1 MKNYTIAERQ
11 AIKDRLASE
20 EHFNRD
26 RELFAQIFPHHPL
39 NAELARVNRV
49 NKASL
54 CRRMI
59 YQMLQKVDE
68 AAILEWRESG
78 AGVADKHE
86 TDTGHIRDDKR
97 TITGPG
103 ASSQRNGRSGLRQ
116 EGESAAPTA
125 PVKKAG
131 KMEEFPGINWLNN
144 ESEDIQLAILLY
156 DERINTWQQLCAL
169 RQEIDNYP
177 EKALAIADL
186 DDRNRM
192 AHHELEVFEKTGIFP
207 CKHPMAV
214 KFMAERKKLSEW
226 RTLKQKDPKGF
237 MKQVANIEHNIT
249 RYRSQISKDK
259 LTDEKRASIARNLA
273 NAERMHELMMQ
284 VVKE

>member
-1 MKNYTIAERQ
+1 MVSYTIAERQ

-20 EHFNRD
+20 EHFDKD
-26 RELFAQIFPHHPL
+26 RELFGRLFPHHPL

-68 AAILEWRESG
+68 AAILESRK
-78 AGVADKHE
+78 GVYEHE
-86 TDTGHIRDDKR
+86 TLTGRIRDING
-97 TITGPG
+97 TLPVPG
-103 ASSQRNGRSGLRQ
+103 DERETTETPAVP
-116 EGESAAPTA
+116 AAP
-125 PVKKAG
+125 KKNL
-131 KMEEFPGINWLNN
+131 KTEEFPRIDWTNN
-144 ESEDIQLAILLY
+144 QSEDIQLAILLY
-156 DERINTWQQLCAL
+156 DERVNTWQQLVKL
-169 RQEIDNYP
+169 RQEIDDYP

-226 RTLKQKDPKGF
+226 RSLKQKDPKGF

-259 LTDEKRASIARNLA
+259 LTEEKRASIARNLA
-273 NAERMHELMMQ
+273 NAERMHDLMMQ

>member
-1 MKNYTIAERQ
+1 MKQYSIAERQ

-39 NAELARVNRV
+39 MAELARVNRV
-49 NKASL
+49 NKASI

-68 AAILEWRESG
+68 AEILKWRESTP
-78 AGVADKHE
+78 V
-86 TDTGHIRDDKR
+86 HITMCPENSPEPKQVDV
-97 TITGPG
+97 P
-103 ASSQRNGRSGLRQ
+103 SVP
-116 EGESAAPTA
+116 AAP
-125 PVKKAG
+125 KKNLKA
-131 KMEEFPGINWLNN
+131 EEFPGINWLNN

-156 DERINTWQQLCAL
+156 DERINTWQQLVKL
-169 RQEIDNYP
+169 RQEIDDYP

-207 CKHPMAV
+207 CKHPMAI
-214 KFMAERKKLSEW
+214 KFMADRKKLSEW

>member
-1 MKNYTIAERQ
+1 MKQYSIAERQ

-26 RELFAQIFPHHPL
+26 RELFAQLYPHHPL
-39 NAELARVNRV
+39 MAELARVNRV

-68 AAILEWRESG
+68 TEIMKWRENTP
-78 AGVADKHE
+78 V
-86 TDTGHIRDDKR
+86 HITMCPENSPEPKQVDV
-97 TITGPG
+97 P
-103 ASSQRNGRSGLRQ
+103 SVL
-116 EGESAAPTA
+116 AAP
-125 PVKKAG
+125 KKNLKA
-131 KMEEFPGINWLNN
+131 EEFPGINWLNN

-156 DERINTWQQLCAL
+156 DERVGTWQQLCAL
-169 RQEIDNYP
+169 RADIDTCP
-177 EKALAIADL
+177 EKALAIANL

-207 CKHPMAV
+207 CKHPMAI

>member
-1 MKNYTIAERQ
+1 MKQYSIAERQ

-26 RELFAQIFPHHPL
+26 RELFSRLFPHHPL
-39 NAELARVNRV
+39 MAELARVNRV

-68 AAILEWRESG
+68 AAILEWRE
-78 AGVADKHE
+78 ADKHE

-97 TITGPG
+97 SITG
-103 ASSQRNGRSGLRQ
+103 SSTEKK
-116 EGESAAPTA
+116 EGDDREMTGTA

-144 ESEDIQLAILLY
+144 ESEDIQLAILMY
-156 DERINTWQQLCAL
+156 DERINTWKQLCAL
-169 RQEIDNYP
+169 RQEIDTCP

-207 CKHPMAV
+207 CKHPMAI

-249 RYRSQISKDK
+249 RYRSQINKDK
-259 LTDEKRASIARNLA
+259 MTDEKRASIARNLA

>member
-1 MKNYTIAERQ
+1 MKQYSIAERQ

-26 RELFAQIFPHHPL
+26 RELFAQLFPHHPL
-39 NAELARVNRV
+39 MAELARVNRV

-68 AAILEWRESG
+68 AEILKWRESTP
-78 AGVADKHE
+78 V
-86 TDTGHIRDDKR
+86 HITMCPENSPEPKQVDV
-97 TITGPG
+97 P
-103 ASSQRNGRSGLRQ
+103 SVP
-116 EGESAAPTA
+116 AAP
-125 PVKKAG
+125 KKNLKA
-131 KMEEFPGINWLNN
+131 EEFPGINWLNN

-156 DERINTWQQLCAL
+156 DERINTWQQLVKL
-169 RQEIDNYP
+169 RQEIDDYP

-192 AHHELEVFEKTGIFP
+192 AQHELEVFEKTGIFP
-207 CKHPMAV
+207 CKHPMAI

-259 LTDEKRASIARNLA
+259 LTEEKRASIARNLA

>member
-1 MKNYTIAERQ
+1 MKQYSIAERQ

-39 NAELARVNRV
+39 MAELARVNRV

-68 AAILEWRESG
+68 TEILKWRENTP
-78 AGVADKHE
+78 V
-86 TDTGHIRDDKR
+86 HITMCPENSPEPKQVDV
-97 TITGPG
+97 P
-103 ASSQRNGRSGLRQ
+103 SVP
-116 EGESAAPTA
+116 AAP
-125 PVKKAG
+125 KKNL
-131 KMEEFPGINWLNN
+131 KDEEFPGINWLNN

-156 DERINTWQQLCAL
+156 DERINTWQQLVKL
-169 RQEIDNYP
+169 RQEIDDYP
-177 EKALAIADL
+177 EKALAIANL

-207 CKHPMAV
+207 CKHPMAI

>member
-1 MKNYTIAERQ
+1 MKQYSIAERQ
-11 AIKDRLASE
+11 EIKDRLASE
-20 EHFNRD
+20 ENFNRD

-39 NAELARVNRV
+39 MAELARVNRV

-68 AAILEWRESG
+68 AEILKWRESTP
-78 AGVADKHE
+78 V
-86 TDTGHIRDDKR
+86 HITMCPENSPEPKQVDV
-97 TITGPG
+97 P
-103 ASSQRNGRSGLRQ
+103 SVP
-116 EGESAAPTA
+116 AAP
-125 PVKKAG
+125 KKNLKA
-131 KMEEFPGINWLNN
+131 EEFPGINWLNN

-156 DERINTWQQLCAL
+156 DERINTWQQLVKL
-169 RQEIDNYP
+169 RQEIDDYP

-207 CKHPMAV
+207 CKHPMAI

-226 RTLKQKDPKGF
+226 RTLKQQDPKGF

>member
-1 MKNYTIAERQ
+1 MKQYSIAERQ

-20 EHFNRD
+20 EYFNRD

-39 NAELARVNRV
+39 MAELARVNRV

-68 AAILEWRESG
+68 TEILKWRESTP
-78 AGVADKHE
+78 V
-86 TDTGHIRDDKR
+86 HITMCPENSPEPKQVDV
-97 TITGPG
+97 P
-103 ASSQRNGRSGLRQ
+103 SVP
-116 EGESAAPTA
+116 AAP
-125 PVKKAG
+125 KKNLKA
-131 KMEEFPGINWLNN
+131 EEFPGINWLNN

-156 DERINTWQQLCAL
+156 DERVGTWQQLCAL
-169 RQEIDNYP
+169 RADIDTCP
-177 EKALAIADL
+177 EKALAIANL

-207 CKHPMAV
+207 CKHPMAI

>member
-1 MKNYTIAERQ
+1 MKQYSIAERQ

-39 NAELARVNRV
+39 MAELARVNRV
-49 NKASL
+49 NKPSL

-78 AGVADKHE
+78 SRVAAKHE

-97 TITGPG
+97 TITGP
-103 ASSQRNGRSGLRQ
+103 STERQ
-116 EGESAAPTA
+116 AGEDREMTGTA

-156 DERINTWQQLCAL
+156 DERINTWQQLVKL
-169 RQEIDNYP
+169 RADIDTCP

-207 CKHPMAV
+207 CKHPMAI

-226 RTLKQKDPKGF
+226 RALKAKDPQAF
-237 MKQVANIEHNIT
+237 MKQVSNIEHNIT
-249 RYRSQISKDK
+249 RYRSQLKKDK
-259 LTDEKRASIARNLA
+259 LSEERRAAIERNLA
-273 NAERMHELMMQ
+273 NSERLRELMQ
-284 VVKE
+284 KVIKE

>member
-1 MKNYTIAERQ
+1 MKQYSIAERQ

-39 NAELARVNRV
+39 MAELARVNRV

-68 AAILEWRESG
+68 TEILKWRESTP
-78 AGVADKHE
+78 V
-86 TDTGHIRDDKR
+86 HITMCPENSPEPKQVDV
-97 TITGPG
+97 P
-103 ASSQRNGRSGLRQ
+103 SVP
-116 EGESAAPTA
+116 AAP
-125 PVKKAG
+125 KKNLKA
-131 KMEEFPGINWLNN
+131 EEFPGINWLNN

-156 DERINTWQQLCAL
+156 DERVGTWQQLCAL
-169 RQEIDNYP
+169 RADIDTCP

-207 CKHPMAV
+207 CKHPMAI

>member
-1 MKNYTIAERQ
+1 MKQYSIAERQ

-39 NAELARVNRV
+39 MAELARVNRV

-68 AAILEWRESG
+68 AEILKWRESTP
-78 AGVADKHE
+78 V
-86 TDTGHIRDDKR
+86 HITMCPENSPEPKQVDV
-97 TITGPG
+97 P
-103 ASSQRNGRSGLRQ
+103 SVP
-116 EGESAAPTA
+116 AAP
-125 PVKKAG
+125 KKNLKA
-131 KMEEFPGINWLNN
+131 EEFPGINWLNN

-156 DERINTWQQLCAL
+156 DERINTWQQLVKL
-169 RQEIDNYP
+169 RQEIDDYP

-207 CKHPMAV
+207 CKHPLAV
-214 KFMAERKKLSEW
+214 QFMADRKKLSEW
-226 RTLKQKDPKGF
+226 RALKAKDPQAF

-249 RYRSQISKDK
+249 RYRSQLKKDK
-259 LTDEKRASIARNLA
+259 LSEERRAAIERNLA
-273 NAERMHELMMQ
+273 NSERLHELMQ
-284 VVKE
+284 KVIKE

>member
-1 MKNYTIAERQ
+1 MKQYSIAERQ

-39 NAELARVNRV
+39 MAELARVNRV

-78 AGVADKHE
+78 ARVAAKHE
-86 TDTGHIRDDKR
+86 TDTGHIRDDK
-97 TITGPG
+97 P
-103 ASSQRNGRSGLRQ
+103 
-116 EGESAAPTA
+116 GESDREKSGTQPAHE

-169 RQEIDNYP
+169 RREIDNYP

>member
-1 MKNYTIAERQ
+1 MKQYSIAERQ

-39 NAELARVNRV
+39 MAELARVNRV
-49 NKASL
+49 NKASI

-68 AAILEWRESG
+68 AAILEWRESTP
-78 AGVADKHE
+78 V
-86 TDTGHIRDDKR
+86 HITMCPENSPEPKQVDV
-97 TITGPG
+97 P
-103 ASSQRNGRSGLRQ
+103 SVP
-116 EGESAAPTA
+116 AAP
-125 PVKKAG
+125 KKNLKA
-131 KMEEFPGINWLNN
+131 EEFPGINWLNN

-156 DERINTWQQLCAL
+156 DERINTWQQLVKL
-169 RQEIDNYP
+169 RQEIDDYP

>member
-1 MKNYTIAERQ
+1 MKQYSIAERQ

-39 NAELARVNRV
+39 MAELARVNRV

-68 AAILEWRESG
+68 AEILKWRESTP
-78 AGVADKHE
+78 V
-86 TDTGHIRDDKR
+86 HI
-97 TITGPG
+97 TMC
-103 ASSQRNGRSGLRQ
+103 Q
-116 EGESAAPTA
+116 ENSPEPKQVDVPSVPAAP
-125 PVKKAG
+125 KKNLKA
-131 KMEEFPGINWLNN
+131 EEFPGIKWLNN

-156 DERINTWQQLCAL
+156 DERINTWKQLCAL
-169 RQEIDNYP
+169 RADIDTCP

-192 AHHELEVFEKTGIFP
+192 AHAETEGSERIHETGSQYRAQY
-207 CKHPMAV
+207 HAV
-214 KFMAERKKLSEW
+214 PLPD
-226 RTLKQKDPKGF
+226 QQG
-237 MKQVANIEHNIT
+237 Q
-249 RYRSQISKDK
+249 
-259 LTDEKRASIARNLA
+259 TDRREARFDCA
-273 NAERMHELMMQ
+273 
-284 VVKE
+284 

>member
-1 MKNYTIAERQ
+1 MKQYSIAERQ

-39 NAELARVNRV
+39 MAELARVNRV
-49 NKASL
+49 NKASI

-68 AAILEWRESG
+68 ADILKWRES
-78 AGVADKHE
+78 
-86 TDTGHIRDDKR
+86 TPLHITMCPENSPEPKQVDV
-97 TITGPG
+97 P
-103 ASSQRNGRSGLRQ
+103 SVP
-116 EGESAAPTA
+116 AAP
-125 PVKKAG
+125 KKNLKA
-131 KMEEFPGINWLNN
+131 EEFPGINWLNN

-169 RQEIDNYP
+169 RREIDNYP

>member
-1 MKNYTIAERQ
+1 MKQYSIAERQ

-39 NAELARVNRV
+39 IAELARVNRV

-68 AAILEWRESG
+68 AEILKWRENTP
-78 AGVADKHE
+78 V
-86 TDTGHIRDDKR
+86 HITMCPENSPEPKQVDV
-97 TITGPG
+97 P
-103 ASSQRNGRSGLRQ
+103 SVP
-116 EGESAAPTA
+116 AAP
-125 PVKKAG
+125 KKNLKA
-131 KMEEFPGINWLNN
+131 EEFPGINWLNN

-156 DERINTWQQLCAL
+156 DERVGTWQQLCAL
-169 RQEIDNYP
+169 RADIDTCP
-177 EKALAIADL
+177 EKALAIANL

-207 CKHPMAV
+207 CKHPMAI

>member
-1 MKNYTIAERQ
+1 MKQYSIAERQ

-39 NAELARVNRV
+39 MAELARVNRV

-68 AAILEWRESG
+68 TEILKWRESTP
-78 AGVADKHE
+78 V
-86 TDTGHIRDDKR
+86 HITLSPEPPTERQARDDR
-97 TITGPG
+97 ETTGTP
-103 ASSQRNGRSGLRQ
+103 AVP
-116 EGESAAPTA
+116 AAP
-125 PVKKAG
+125 KKNLKA
-131 KMEEFPGINWLNN
+131 EEFPRINWLDNQ
-144 ESEDIQLAILLY
+144 SEDIQLAILLY
-156 DERINTWQQLCAL
+156 DERVNTWQQLVKL
-169 RQEIDNYP
+169 RQEIDDYP

-207 CKHPMAV
+207 CKHPMAI

-226 RTLKQKDPKGF
+226 RTLKQQDPKGF

>member
-1 MKNYTIAERQ
+1 MKQYSIAERQ

-39 NAELARVNRV
+39 MAELARVNRV

-68 AAILEWRESG
+68 AEILKWRESTP
-78 AGVADKHE
+78 V
-86 TDTGHIRDDKR
+86 HITMCPENSPEPKQVDV
-97 TITGPG
+97 P
-103 ASSQRNGRSGLRQ
+103 SVP
-116 EGESAAPTA
+116 AAP
-125 PVKKAG
+125 KKNLKA
-131 KMEEFPGINWLNN
+131 EEFPGINWLNN

-156 DERINTWQQLCAL
+156 DERVNTWQQLVKL
-169 RQEIDNYP
+169 RQEIDDYP

-226 RTLKQKDPKGF
+226 RTLKQQDPKGF